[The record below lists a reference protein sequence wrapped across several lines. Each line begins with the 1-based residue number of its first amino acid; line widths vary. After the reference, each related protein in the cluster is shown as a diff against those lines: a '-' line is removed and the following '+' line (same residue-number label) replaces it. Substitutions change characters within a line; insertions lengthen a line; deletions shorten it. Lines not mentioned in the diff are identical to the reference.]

1 MIGNPDK
8 LINEV
13 HTKAREIIETEKLNP
28 IDFSGALISVAKLI
42 LVETVGTKDAEILF
56 DFADKSFIIDSKQIT
71 YH

>member
-1 MIGNPDK
+1 MKDK

-13 HTKAREIIETEKLNP
+13 YTKAREIIETEKLNP

-42 LVETVGTKDAEILF
+42 LVETVGAKDAEILF

>member
-1 MIGNPDK
+1 MIENPDK

-13 HTKAREIIETEKLNP
+13 YTKAREIIETEKLNP

-42 LVETVGTKDAEILF
+42 LVETVGAKDAEILF

>member
-1 MIGNPDK
+1 MIENPDK

-13 HTKAREIIETEKLNP
+13 YIKAREIIETEKLNP
-28 IDFSGALISVAKLI
+28 IDFSSALINVAKLI

>member
-13 HTKAREIIETEKLNP
+13 YIKAREIIEAEKLNP
-28 IDFSGALISVAKLI
+28 IDFSSALINVAKLI

>member
-1 MIGNPDK
+1 MIENPDK

-13 HTKAREIIETEKLNP
+13 YTKAREIIETDKLNP
-28 IDFSGALISVAKLI
+28 IDFSGALINVAKLI
-42 LVETVGTKDAEILF
+42 LVETVGAKDAEILF

>member
-1 MIGNPDK
+1 MVGNPDK

-13 HTKAREIIETEKLNP
+13 YTKAREIIETEKLNP
-28 IDFSGALISVAKLI
+28 IDFSCALINVAKLI
-42 LVETVGTKDAEILF
+42 LVETVGAKDAEILF

>member
-1 MIGNPDK
+1 MIGKPDK

-13 HTKAREIIETEKLNP
+13 YIKAREIIETEKLNP

-42 LVETVGTKDAEILF
+42 LVETVGAKDAEILF

>member
-1 MIGNPDK
+1 MIENPDK

-13 HTKAREIIETEKLNP
+13 YTKAREIIETEKLNP
-28 IDFSGALISVAKLI
+28 IDFSGALINVAKLI
-42 LVETVGTKDAEILF
+42 LVETVGAKDAEILF